1 VEEEEEKAIEK
12 EKKKKEEKRRR
23 RRKRRRRKK
32 LHKSISLMEKC
43 SITHRCINPLHIMF
57 TSRTGINI
65 NLLVEVG
72 IPRV

>member
-1 VEEEEEKAIEK
+1 MEEEKAIEK
-12 EKKKKEEKRRR
+12 EKKEKKEKR

-43 SITHRCINPLHIMF
+43 SITHWCINPLHIVF

-72 IPRV
+72 TPRV